1 MNNRLFKISKFVFHE
16 VFLDAQLETAGSNQS
31 KVLERLEKNAK
42 TMKTQAIL
50 IKVVYTIIFI
60 FLPIMPLIVYFQ
72 LSNFLTILTLPLET
86 AIFTASFLFFI
97 FFGMTLIYLIVFG
110 LMNTSSFMK
119 GDVFEWLN
127 TLPLSEENLKR
138 VSFFTIFRSLDIP
151 LIIMIIAFPV
161 IMGIG
166 TRDILLI
173 ISASITSI
181 VTVIFNFCILILIG
195 ERLSR
200 VLDTSS
206 PKDKKS
212 SAIRIATL
220 LGFIL
225 ISMSTGFFIN
235 WAFSSIEFFFQAF
248 SSLENANLFNY
259 LLSLIPF
266 PFAPAYLM
274 ALTSIPTITDLSL
287 WITTI
292 IGMFLFILIT
302 YFIYK
307 KAINSLKQI
316 TYPEGEKAEIIS
328 KPKIMSDRRLEI
340 RVITP
345 IKSYL
350 KKDLVTA
357 SRDFQTFMF
366 LIMPLMIPIIMTFSF
381 IFALENSTGDGIY
394 YLIVSLTILLNSVY
408 ISAMLVSG
416 LLTMEETGATIMA
429 SLPVIPRERAKSKLY
444 LLFFIQTLSHVIPNI
459 ILFIVLQSV
468 QIFLIGFIFSIV
480 VWNILLNTFLL
491 KIRLFG
497 KMKNKYTIEEIN
509 KNHKI
514 GKWIL
519 MILVQ
524 TGIFVGYAALILSLT
539 VNYNL
544 RFAISIIGL
553 IGLGVFGLQFFI
565 FDKMFPKIKLK

>member
-1 MNNRLFKISKFVFHE
+1 
-16 VFLDAQLETAGSNQS
+16 
-31 KVLERLEKNAK
+31 
-42 TMKTQAIL
+42 
-50 IKVVYTIIFI
+50 
-60 FLPIMPLIVYFQ
+60 
-72 LSNFLTILTLPLET
+72 
-86 AIFTASFLFFI
+86 
-97 FFGMTLIYLIVFG
+97 
-110 LMNTSSFMK
+110 
-119 GDVFEWLN
+119 
-127 TLPLSEENLKR
+127 
-138 VSFFTIFRSLDIP
+138 
-151 LIIMIIAFPV
+151 
-161 IMGIG
+161 
-166 TRDILLI
+166 
-173 ISASITSI
+173 
-181 VTVIFNFCILILIG
+181 
-195 ERLSR
+195 
-200 VLDTSS
+200 
-206 PKDKKS
+206 
-212 SAIRIATL
+212 
-220 LGFIL
+220 
-225 ISMSTGFFIN
+225 
-235 WAFSSIEFFFQAF
+235 
-248 SSLENANLFNY
+248 
-259 LLSLIPF
+259 
-266 PFAPAYLM
+266 M